1 MTVTAPRPSEPRIA
15 VLEEA
20 GLRWIQIESPG
31 AAEVAWLD
39 TEFPFHELD
48 LEDVRSRRQR
58 PKVDDYDDYLFV
70 VLHFP
75 WYDAG
80 TQRLYAAELN
90 AFIGRDYLITLPN
103 VPLKPISAL
112 FRRYEKDDEERQEH
126 FAKGAGYV
134 FYEVL
139 DAMYAYC
146 FPILDS
152 IGRKLDDIED
162 ALFDEGQSVVQEI
175 SNAKQEI
182 ISYRKIM
189 KPQRPALRLLERD
202 TTRFLA
208 GDLEIYYDD
217 LVDASERIWDV
228 LDNYKE
234 VAEALERTNESI
246 IDQRQSRILRIL
258 TVLTVLFLPLT
269 FVTGLF
275 GMNTGVPW
283 EGQMH
288 GFWVVHDRHR
298 RARRQHD
305 RRVQARALA
314 VAPIYRA
321 SRSMLLVG
329 PGDDDDVALLDALV
343 GVGDHVDVVAR
354 LHAQHDHA
362 VAPAHVRLGQRAAGD
377 LERAADLGHGVA
389 RVELHVVDQVRA
401 GQRVAEPDAHLVLR
415 EDHAV
420 RADLLEDPRV
430 RQRHGLRDDVACSR
444 ARRGSRSSGSRP
456 RCRRRSR
463 RRRRRTRRPRSA

>member
-1 MTVTAPRPSEPRIA
+1 MPRIRRRRHRAVTVTAPRPSEPRIA

-39 TEFPFHELD
+39 AEFPFHELD

-112 FRRYEKDDEERQEH
+112 YRRYENDEEERAEH

-162 ALFDEGQSVVQEI
+162 TLFDEGQSVVQEI

-208 GDLEIYYDD
+208 EDLEIYYDD

-246 IDQRQSRILRIL
+246 IDQRQNRILRIL

-283 EGQMH
+283 ENQLH
-288 GFWVVHDRHR
+288 GFWVVTAILASLGGGMLAAFKL
-298 RARRQHD
+298 ARW
-305 RRVQARALA
+305 L
-314 VAPIYRA
+314 
-321 SRSMLLVG
+321 
-329 PGDDDDVALLDALV
+329 
-343 GVGDHVDVVAR
+343 
-354 LHAQHDHA
+354 
-362 VAPAHVRLGQRAAGD
+362 
-377 LERAADLGHGVA
+377 
-389 RVELHVVDQVRA
+389 
-401 GQRVAEPDAHLVLR
+401 
-415 EDHAV
+415 
-420 RADLLEDPRV
+420 
-430 RQRHGLRDDVACSR
+430 
-444 ARRGSRSSGSRP
+444 
-456 RCRRRSR
+456 
-463 RRRRRTRRPRSA
+463 

>member
-1 MTVTAPRPSEPRIA
+1 MPRIRRRRHRAVTVTAPRPSEPRIA

-39 TEFPFHELD
+39 AEFPFHELD

-112 FRRYEKDDEERQEH
+112 FRRYEKDEEERAEH

-208 GDLEIYYDD
+208 ERPRDLLRRPGRRVRAHLGRARQLQGSRRGAGAHER
-217 LVDASERIWDV
+217 VDHRPAPEPDPADPDRADRAVPAADV
-228 LDNYKE
+228 
-234 VAEALERTNESI
+234 R
-246 IDQRQSRILRIL
+246 
-258 TVLTVLFLPLT
+258 
-269 FVTGLF
+269 
-275 GMNTGVPW
+275 
-283 EGQMH
+283 
-288 GFWVVHDRHR
+288 DRPVRHEHR
-298 RARRQHD
+298 RA
-305 RRVQARALA
+305 VGG
-314 VAPIYRA
+314 PA
-321 SRSMLLVG
+321 ST
-329 PGDDDDVALLDALV
+329 A
-343 GVGDHVDVVAR
+343 
-354 LHAQHDHA
+354 
-362 VAPAHVRLGQRAAGD
+362 
-377 LERAADLGHGVA
+377 
-389 RVELHVVDQVRA
+389 
-401 GQRVAEPDAHLVLR
+401 
-415 EDHAV
+415 
-420 RADLLEDPRV
+420 
-430 RQRHGLRDDVACSR
+430 
-444 ARRGSRSSGSRP
+444 SGW
-456 RCRRRSR
+456 
-463 RRRRRTRRPRSA
+463 

>member
-1 MTVTAPRPSEPRIA
+1 MPRIRRRRHRAVTVTAPRPSEPRIA

-39 TEFPFHELD
+39 AEFPFHELD

-112 FRRYEKDDEERQEH
+112 YRRYENDEEERAEH

-162 ALFDEGQSVVQEI
+162 ELFDEGQSVVQEI

-189 KPQRPALRLLERD
+189 KPQRPALRLLER
-202 TTRFLA
+202 
-208 GDLEIYYDD
+208 
-217 LVDASERIWDV
+217 
-228 LDNYKE
+228 DNYKE

-283 EGQMH
+283 EQQIH
-288 GFWVVHDRHR
+288 GFWVVTVILG
-298 RARRQHD
+298 A
-305 RRVQARALA
+305 
-314 VAPIYRA
+314 IGG
-321 SRSMLLVG
+321 SML
-329 PGDDDDVALLDALV
+329 
-343 GVGDHVDVVAR
+343 
-354 LHAQHDHA
+354 
-362 VAPAHVRLGQRAAGD
+362 AAF
-377 LERAADLGHGVA
+377 
-389 RVELHVVDQVRA
+389 
-401 GQRVAEPDAHLVLR
+401 
-415 EDHAV
+415 
-420 RADLLEDPRV
+420 
-430 RQRHGLRDDVACSR
+430 
-444 ARRGSRSSGSRP
+444 
-456 RCRRRSR
+456 
-463 RRRRRTRRPRSA
+463 

>member
-1 MTVTAPRPSEPRIA
+1 MI
-15 VLEEA
+15 EEA

-39 TEFPFHELD
+39 AEFPFHELD

-70 VLHFP
+70 VVHFP
-75 WYDAG
+75 WYDAD
-80 TQRLYAAELN
+80 TERLYAAEMN

-103 VPLKPISAL
+103 VPLKPISTA
-112 FRRYEKDDEERQEH
+112 FRQYATNDDLRAEH
-126 FAKGAGYV
+126 FGKGAGYL

-146 FPILDS
+146 FPILDQ

-162 ALFDEGQSVVQEI
+162 AMFDDGRHESVVRDI

-202 TTRFLA
+202 TVRFLA
-208 GDLEIYYDD
+208 EDLEIYYDD

-234 VAEALERTNESI
+234 VIEALERTNESSI
-246 IDQRQSRILRIL
+246 AQRQNRILRIL

-275 GMNTGVPW
+275 GMNTGIPW
-283 EGQMH
+283 EGDLH
-288 GFWVVHDRHR
+288 GFWVVAGATAAIGGGMITAFKL
-298 RARRQHD
+298 ARW
-305 RRVQARALA
+305 L
-314 VAPIYRA
+314 
-321 SRSMLLVG
+321 
-329 PGDDDDVALLDALV
+329 
-343 GVGDHVDVVAR
+343 
-354 LHAQHDHA
+354 
-362 VAPAHVRLGQRAAGD
+362 
-377 LERAADLGHGVA
+377 
-389 RVELHVVDQVRA
+389 
-401 GQRVAEPDAHLVLR
+401 
-415 EDHAV
+415 
-420 RADLLEDPRV
+420 
-430 RQRHGLRDDVACSR
+430 
-444 ARRGSRSSGSRP
+444 
-456 RCRRRSR
+456 
-463 RRRRRTRRPRSA
+463 

>member
-1 MTVTAPRPSEPRIA
+1 VTVTAPRPSEPRIA

-39 TEFPFHELD
+39 AEFPFHELD

-103 VPLKPISAL
+103 VPLKPISSL
-112 FRRYEKDDEERQEH
+112 YRRYEKDEEERAEH
-126 FAKGAGYV
+126 FGKGAGYV

-146 FPILDS
+146 FPILDN

-162 ALFDEGQSVVQEI
+162 TLFDEGQSVVQEI

-208 GDLEIYYDD
+208 EDLEIYYDD

-246 IDQRQSRILRIL
+246 IDQRQNRILRIL

-283 EGQMH
+283 EQQIH
-288 GFWVVHDRHR
+288 GFWVVTVILG
-298 RARRQHD
+298 A
-305 RRVQARALA
+305 
-314 VAPIYRA
+314 IGG
-321 SRSMLLVG
+321 SMLAAFKL
-329 PGDDDDVALLDALV
+329 
-343 GVGDHVDVVAR
+343 AR
-354 LHAQHDHA
+354 WL
-362 VAPAHVRLGQRAAGD
+362 
-377 LERAADLGHGVA
+377 
-389 RVELHVVDQVRA
+389 
-401 GQRVAEPDAHLVLR
+401 
-415 EDHAV
+415 
-420 RADLLEDPRV
+420 
-430 RQRHGLRDDVACSR
+430 
-444 ARRGSRSSGSRP
+444 
-456 RCRRRSR
+456 
-463 RRRRRTRRPRSA
+463 

>member
-1 MTVTAPRPSEPRIA
+1 MPRIRPRRHRAVTVTAPRPSEPRIA

-58 PKVDDYDDYLFV
+58 PKVDDYDDYLV
-70 VLHFP
+70 TVLHFP

-112 FRRYEKDDEERQEH
+112 FRRYETNEEERVEH
-126 FAKGAGYV
+126 FAKGTGYL

-139 DAMYAYC
+139 DAMYSYC

-162 ALFDEGQSVVQEI
+162 AMFEAGKHESVVREI
-175 SNAKQEI
+175 SNGTQEI

-189 KPQRPALRLLERD
+189 KPQRPVLRLLERD
-202 TTRFLA
+202 TVRFLA
-208 GDLEIYYDD
+208 EDLEIYYDD
-217 LVDASERIWDV
+217 LIDSSERIWDV

-234 VAEALERTNESI
+234 VVEALESTNESI
-246 IDQRQSRILRIL
+246 INQRQNRVLRIL
-258 TVLTVLFLPLT
+258 TVLSVLFLPLT

-283 EGQMH
+283 ENEIH
-288 GFWVVHDRHR
+288 GFWIV
-298 RARRQHD
+298 AGI
-305 RRVQARALA
+305 LA
-314 VAPIYRA
+314 GLGGGMVAA
-321 SRSMLLVG
+321 FKLAKWL
-329 PGDDDDVALLDALV
+329 
-343 GVGDHVDVVAR
+343 
-354 LHAQHDHA
+354 
-362 VAPAHVRLGQRAAGD
+362 
-377 LERAADLGHGVA
+377 
-389 RVELHVVDQVRA
+389 
-401 GQRVAEPDAHLVLR
+401 
-415 EDHAV
+415 
-420 RADLLEDPRV
+420 
-430 RQRHGLRDDVACSR
+430 
-444 ARRGSRSSGSRP
+444 
-456 RCRRRSR
+456 
-463 RRRRRTRRPRSA
+463 

>member
-1 MTVTAPRPSEPRIA
+1 MLYVTRTCSLQLTTTMPRIRPRRHRAVTVTAPRPSEPRIA

-112 FRRYEKDDEERQEH
+112 FRRYEKDDEERNEH
-126 FAKGAGYV
+126 FGKGAGYV

-162 ALFDEGQSVVQEI
+162 ALFDGGETVVQEI

-234 VAEALERTNESI
+234 VVEALERTNESI

-283 EGQMH
+283 EGHIH
-288 GFWVVHDRHR
+288 GFWVLTGVLAAIGGGMITAFKL
-298 RARRQHD
+298 ARW
-305 RRVQARALA
+305 L
-314 VAPIYRA
+314 
-321 SRSMLLVG
+321 
-329 PGDDDDVALLDALV
+329 
-343 GVGDHVDVVAR
+343 
-354 LHAQHDHA
+354 
-362 VAPAHVRLGQRAAGD
+362 
-377 LERAADLGHGVA
+377 
-389 RVELHVVDQVRA
+389 
-401 GQRVAEPDAHLVLR
+401 
-415 EDHAV
+415 
-420 RADLLEDPRV
+420 
-430 RQRHGLRDDVACSR
+430 
-444 ARRGSRSSGSRP
+444 
-456 RCRRRSR
+456 
-463 RRRRRTRRPRSA
+463 